1 MEIMATSKNYGKKKV
16 RITSGIFWTLMGNNL
31 FMEKSKLNV
40 FFFSIILS
48 VTIYLCLALYF
59 VQFKASLNQTNCCPI
74 LSQVIPTFAGSGC
87 VRLSWKTR
95 QCIWLVAVTRSLR
108 FDVVPSHMPFPKVCE
123 LLRMFF
129 VKILGYILCY
139 SIATWATARIRTFK
153 VMNGGRTLLG
163 SSWRRD
169 VGCVERLTMIGYTQ
183 LHLAPEYDK
192 GQKRLVQ
199 SWVCE

>member
-1 MEIMATSKNYGKKKV
+1 
-16 RITSGIFWTLMGNNL
+16 
-31 FMEKSKLNV
+31 MEKKRFGSLLGYFEPLWGITYLWKNLSWT

-192 GQKRLVQ
+192 GQNVLYNLGSVSKKPLFLIVL
-199 SWVCE
+199 